1 MVCAHH
7 EFGTPEHLAVP
18 FLGQLHPDDLVARR
32 GPRVI
37 VCQYNISFE
46 ILPVFIA

>member
-7 EFGTPEHLAVP
+7 EFGTPEHLTVP

-32 GPRVI
+32 CSRFMI
-37 VCQYNISFE
+37 CQYNLSFLFLL
-46 ILPVFIA
+46 IFIA

>member
-18 FLGQLHPDDLVARR
+18 FLGQLYPDNLVARR
-32 GPRVI
+32 CSRFM
-37 VCQYNISFE
+37 VCQ
-46 ILPVFIA
+46 